1 MSQVFARTLQK
12 NLRAQ
17 IGDEERDTQGLP
29 LLVLRWVR
37 MPAVLLDLGSLSD
50 PTFEDRLRDDAY
62 VQRAALGIAQA
73 VNDYQDLSR

>member
-1 MSQVFARTLQK
+1 VFARTLQK
-12 NLRAQ
+12 NLRTQ